1 MERTLHENAPIPP
14 PPVESDQP
22 VNWAE
27 RPIPQNFEEARRVAR
42 SLARVGR
49 FDEAI
54 ECWRQ
59 MESLDPFSAEPARMI
74 AALTL
79 KKARQTDRPEGDEED
94 GPPAPA
100 NDVFPVE
107 TASSP
112 AQRKSPSP
120 APPPRPPRPLVLTR
134 RQQLEQE
141 IANRPLEES
150 NYLELADLLLAE
162 HRTYEAQR
170 TLTKASEVCSDLR
183 IVERLEDVNML
194 RAREQVKLAEER
206 ALAER
211 SQEARDEVQ
220 RLREE
225 SYRLELD
232 VFRNRCHRHPDDKR
246 LKFQLGLRLHQ
257 IGSYREAIE
266 PLQAGLEFPD
276 LRAAASLEI
285 GEILQRH
292 QQFPKALQCYRQA
305 AQMAAGDDGQQ
316 NCRKRALYRAGVL
329 AAAMTLND
337 TARGYFSELAKM
349 DPDYRDVRTR
359 LDKLGEI
366 SDTPTLD

>member
-1 MERTLHENAPIPP
+1 MEE
-14 PPVESDQP
+14 
-22 VNWAE
+22 
-27 RPIPQNFEEARRVAR
+27 
-42 SLARVGR
+42 
-49 FDEAI
+49 
-54 ECWRQ
+54 
-59 MESLDPFSAEPARMI
+59 LDPFNAEPARMI

-79 KKARQTDRPEGDEED
+79 KKARQTDAREGDEDEQ
-94 GPPAPA
+94 PAPA
-100 NDVFPVE
+100 DDVAPPE
-107 TASSP
+107 TASSSP
-112 AQRKSPSP
+112 QQESPSTATRP
-120 APPPRPPRPLVLTR
+120 KPPRPLVLTR

-141 IANRPLEES
+141 IANRPQEES

-170 TLTKASEVCSDLR
+170 ALTRALEVSRDLR

-194 RAREQVKLAEER
+194 RAKEQVKLAEEQ
-206 ALAER
+206 AGMER
-211 SQEARDEVQ
+211 TQEARDDVD

-225 SYRLELD
+225 SYRLELE
-232 VFRNRCHRHPDDKR
+232 VFRNRCHRYPDDKR
-246 LKFQLGLRLHQ
+246 LKFQLGLRLQQ
-257 IGSYREAIE
+257 IGSFREAIE

-316 NCRKRALYRAGVL
+316 DCRKRALYRAGVL

-337 TARGYFSELAKM
+337 TARGYFWELVKM
-349 DPDYRDVRTR
+349 APDYRDVRTR

-366 SDTPTLD
+366 SDTPGVD